1 MLKITLTVQQK
12 KNSED
17 CTVKIEMPKNMDKA
31 TEPEKSVGS
40 AVYQNVANALKELQ
54 ENKQK

>member
-1 MLKITLTVQQK
+1 MLKISLTVQQK

-31 TEPEKSVGS
+31 TDPEKSVGG
-40 AVYQNVANALKELQ
+40 AVYQKISNALKELQ
-54 ENKQK
+54 ENK